1 MKHFYSIGRMMLE
14 LFLLCI
20 LAAPLAIGQA
30 RLPSVVYIGHG
41 YNAFEGN
48 PNSILMDPGYTVSI
62 FSLTYNNVSNIFNP
76 LHTDPAIIALSFKQ
90 MVISV
95 QLKELS

>member
-1 MKHFYSIGRMMLE
+1 MLE

-30 RLPSVVYIGHG
+30 PKKLPNVGYIGKG
-41 YNAFEGN
+41 YNSFKGN
-48 PNSILMDPGYTVSI
+48 PNSNFMDPGYTVSI

-76 LHTDPAIIALSFKQ
+76 LHTDPAIIALSF
-90 MVISV
+90 
-95 QLKELS
+95 